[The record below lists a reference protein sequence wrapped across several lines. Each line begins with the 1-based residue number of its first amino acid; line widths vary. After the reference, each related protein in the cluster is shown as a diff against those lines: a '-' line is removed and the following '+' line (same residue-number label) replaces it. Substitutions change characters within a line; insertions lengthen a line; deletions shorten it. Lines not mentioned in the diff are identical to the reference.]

1 MKSKGSRNQPA
12 PQDPPPMS
20 PTARG
25 AKYRNR
31 DGSKFITLPD
41 TMSAPDSAQP
51 SPTTSAAFSAKPQAI
66 GATGVTSNGPAP
78 APANVNRKKQKR
90 REKAAA
96 KAAAEAALNAGNAN
110 GASDSAGHRPNHV
123 PEQEDSEEEE
133 EDQFNNQSDQ
143 AHAQVNGRIP
153 GSAPKSKKSK
163 KKRHKGAAGAG
174 ELVDRPDSPT
184 PQLNTP
190 HTSGISKE
198 RIWNTSSQEERE
210 RIKEFWLGL
219 GEDERKSLVKV
230 EKEAVLKKMKEQQK
244 HTCSCSVCGRK
255 RHAIEEELEGLY
267 DAYYEEL
274 KQFANHPQQDG
285 HPPLMGASRHFGFHH
300 GNRFPSYAGHQPS
313 RGRIVE
319 HVGEDD
325 EDDLDDEAYSEDEL
339 DDDEAYSD
347 EEEPEEEI
355 HRDYASE
362 FFNFGSSLTVQ
373 GGILTVAD
381 DLLKN
386 DGKKFIEM
394 MEQLAERRMAR
405 EGDFAQDQYSRSYG
419 HGVNGGLP
427 SHDHPPPPPVD
438 DEEYEDDED
447 EDYDSQEDDEYEEE
461 DDDTMTEEQRMEEG
475 RRMFQ
480 IFAARMF
487 EQRVLQA
494 YREKV
499 ARERQA
505 KLMEEEEE
513 ELRRE
518 AARKEKKSKEAQKKK
533 EKAAQKKQ
541 AQAEEK
547 ARREAE
553 KKAEEERRRLEEGR
567 KAEEAK
573 RKAEEKRKKKEAQ
586 RKAEEDERARKEAE
600 RQRQK
605 QLQADQERKAKEAK
619 DREKKA
625 REEARLKEKE
635 ERERSD
641 REAKEL
647 KGKQDS
653 QKRQKELES
662 KSSEN
667 GSKSHQ
673 KQKQEERAAKKAA
686 ALAAAPVTM
695 TLPKRPAQH
704 PKNPAL
710 PVLPQQPPTAVFAS
724 PKPSVATPALPKA
737 PTPMRP
743 RLASQQDGSSGPGTS
758 SLSGSASN
766 DPSPSA
772 NTPAQT
778 SPRPSGPPSA
788 RGSTASQHSANVSRA
803 MSPAQPSGTR
813 FPSAQPAPIN
823 IPPMGMPFPPGLPP
837 PGFGNPL
844 FPPGPPGFRQPPPGM
859 VPPGLSSPMLG
870 RGFPAPAPPP
880 GFGQPASELVSTFNP
895 SSKDATP
902 GTHTRQQSGGYD
914 SPSMHPAQ
922 PISRPTPIG
931 RPSSVVH
938 GQRPQSG
945 SPPKA
950 PKQDSDDMQD
960 HLGSSALLDDSEDVL
975 PTLPDFQP
983 GLRRGYVAPGRPG
996 PAFPPAPFADPA
1008 IASMWG
1014 SPMQPP
1020 GMSPFGQTPVV
1031 PPGFGGPVGWPVS
1044 PSLSFSAPIGIGRV
1058 APARP
1063 PASVAIRQILCNVCC
1078 DLAMKEPAKDG
1089 FIPLSS
1095 LQEAVKTYVDFNPMG
1110 DGPLTENDI
1119 VALCETEGNMA
1130 NGGGSFDLVNEAG
1143 TKSIRWNPDKMPQP
1157 LGAFGAPGQPG
1168 IGSPVLGSSF
1178 GH

>member
-1 MKSKGSRNQPA
+1 
-12 PQDPPPMS
+12 MS

-51 SPTTSAAFSAKPQAI
+51 SPTTSAASGAKPQAT
-66 GATGVTSNGPAP
+66 GASGTTSNGPAP

-96 KAAAEAALNAGNAN
+96 KAAAEAALNAESAN
-110 GASDSAGHRPNHV
+110 GASDSAGHRPNHD
-123 PEQEDSEEEE
+123 PDQEDSEDD
-133 EDQFNNQSDQ
+133 EDQFNSQLHQ

-163 KKRHKGAAGAG
+163 KKRHKGAAAAG
-174 ELVDRPDSPT
+174 ELADQPDSPT
-184 PQLNTP
+184 PQLTTP
-190 HTSGISKE
+190 HPSGISKE

-244 HTCSCSVCGRK
+244 HTCSCTVCGRK

-300 GNRFPSYAGHQPS
+300 GNRFPNYAGHQPS

-325 EDDLDDEAYSEDEL
+325 EDDLDEDPYSDEEL
-339 DDDEAYSD
+339 EDDEAYSD

-427 SHDHPPPPPVD
+427 GHDHPPPPPVD

-518 AARKEKKSKEAQKKK
+518 AARKEKKAKEAQKKK

-553 KKAEEERRRLEEGR
+553 KAAEEEERRREEAR
-567 KAEEAK
+567 KAEDAR

-647 KGKQDS
+647 KEMQES
-653 QKRQKELES
+653 QRRQKELES

-667 GSKSHQ
+667 GNKSTQ
-673 KQKQEERAAKKAA
+673 KQKQEEPSNKPSIACPTSAA
-686 ALAAAPVTM
+686 AHNSFCFAETFRRHASLTEGTDADAAAAGLAAGHELFGPRDDITVRVYEPRPVSE
-695 TLPKRPAQH
+695 RQH
-704 PKNPAL
+704 
-710 PVLPQQPPTAVFAS
+710 
-724 PKPSVATPALPKA
+724 
-737 PTPMRP
+737 
-743 RLASQQDGSSGPGTS
+743 
-758 SLSGSASN
+758 
-766 DPSPSA
+766 
-772 NTPAQT
+772 T
-778 SPRPSGPPSA
+778 SPD
-788 RGSTASQHSANVSRA
+788 
-803 MSPAQPSGTR
+803 
-813 FPSAQPAPIN
+813 QPAAVWATECQRQH
-823 IPPMGMPFPPGLPP
+823 GKSAFGECVPGD
-837 PGFGNPL
+837 
-844 FPPGPPGFRQPPPGM
+844 
-859 VPPGLSSPMLG
+859 
-870 RGFPAPAPPP
+870 
-880 GFGQPASELVSTFNP
+880 VSGAVERCEN
-895 SSKDATP
+895 
-902 GTHTRQQSGGYD
+902 
-914 SPSMHPAQ
+914 
-922 PISRPTPIG
+922 
-931 RPSSVVH
+931 
-938 GQRPQSG
+938 
-945 SPPKA
+945 
-950 PKQDSDDMQD
+950 

-1020 GMSPFGQTPVV
+1020 GMSPFAQTPVA
-1031 PPGFGGPVGWPVS
+1031 PPGFGGPVGWPAS
-1044 PSLSFSAPIGIGRV
+1044 PSLGFSAPIGIGRV

-1063 PASVAIRQILCNVCC
+1063 PASVAIRQILCNVCR

-1095 LQEAVKTYVDFNPMG
+1095 LQEAMKTYVDFNPMG

-1130 NGGGSFDLVNEAG
+1130 NGGGNFDLVDEAG
-1143 TKSIRWNPDKMPQP
+1143 TKSIRWNPDKMAQP
-1157 LGAFGAPGQPG
+1157 LGGFGAPGQ

>member
-12 PQDPPPMS
+12 PQAPPPMS

-51 SPTTSAAFSAKPQAI
+51 SPMTSAASGAKPQAV
-66 GATGVTSNGPAP
+66 GAPGLTSNGPP
-78 APANVNRKKQKR
+78 PPPPTVNRKKQKR

-110 GASDSAGHRPNHV
+110 GAPDSAGRRPNQV
-123 PEQEDSEEEE
+123 PDQEDSEED
-133 EDQFNNQSDQ
+133 EDQFHTQPDQ
-143 AHAQVNGRIP
+143 AHAQANGRIP
-153 GSAPKSKKSK
+153 GPAPKSKKSK
-163 KKRHKGAAGAG
+163 KKRHKGAAAAG
-174 ELVDRPDSPT
+174 ELADQPDSPT
-184 PQLNTP
+184 PQLSTP
-190 HTSGISKE
+190 HPSGISKE

-347 EEEPEEEI
+347 EDEPEEEI

-405 EGDFAQDQYSRSYG
+405 EGDFTQDQYRSYG

-438 DEEYEDDED
+438 DEEYEEDED
-447 EDYDSQEDDEYEEE
+447 EEYDSGEDDDYEEE

-518 AARKEKKSKEAQKKK
+518 AARKEKKAKEAQKKK

-553 KKAEEERRRLEEGR
+553 RAAEEEQRKLEEAR
-567 KAEEAK
+567 KAEEAR
-573 RKAEEKRKKKEAQ
+573 RKADEKRKKKEAQ

-619 DREKKA
+619 DRERKA

-647 KGKQDS
+647 KEKQDS

-662 KSSEN
+662 KTSEHGN
-667 GSKSHQ
+667 KANQ

-686 ALAAAPVTM
+686 ALATAPATM

-704 PKNPAL
+704 PTNPAL
-710 PVLPQQPPTAVFAS
+710 PVLPQQPPTASFAS

-743 RLASQQDGSSGPGTS
+743 RQASQQDTISSGPGTT

-803 MSPAQPSGTR
+803 MSPAQSGGTR

-823 IPPMGMPFPPGLPP
+823 IPPMGMPYPPGLPP

-880 GFGQPASELVSTFNP
+880 GFGQPAADLVSPFNH
-895 SSKDATP
+895 SSKDAP
-902 GTHTRQQSGGYD
+902 LGTHTRQQSGGYD
-914 SPSMHPAQ
+914 SPSMHAAQ

-950 PKQDSDDMQD
+950 PKQEPDDMQD

-1014 SPMQPP
+1014 SPMQLP
-1020 GMSPFGQTPVV
+1020 GISAFGQAPVA
-1031 PPGFGGPVGWPVS
+1031 PPGFGTPVGWPAS
-1044 PSLSFSAPIGIGRV
+1044 PSLGFTSPIPLRHV
-1058 APARP
+1058 APVRP
-1063 PASVAIRQILCNVCC
+1063 PASVAIRQILCNVCR
-1078 DLAMKEPAKDG
+1078 DLALKEPTKDG
-1089 FIPLSS
+1089 FIPLTS

-1130 NGGGSFDLVNEAG
+1130 NGGGNFDLVDEAG

>member
-1 MKSKGSRNQPA
+1 MKSKGARNQPA
-12 PQDPPPMS
+12 PPAQPQPPVS
-20 PTARG
+20 PTAKG

-41 TMSAPDSAQP
+41 TTSAPDSAQP
-51 SPTTSAAFSAKPQAI
+51 SPTPSAASGAKLQT
-66 GATGVTSNGPAP
+66 TGNAASTSNGPAP
-78 APANVNRKKQKR
+78 AAAPVNRKKQKR
-90 REKAAA
+90 REKLAA
-96 KAAAEAALNAGNAN
+96 KAAAEAALNAASDN
-110 GASDSAGHRPNHV
+110 GASNSTSSAGHDPAQD
-123 PEQEDSEEEE
+123 PEAEDSEDED
-133 EDQFNNQSDQ
+133 DQFDSQLHH
-143 AHAQVNGRIP
+143 AHAHANGHA
-153 GSAPKSKKSK
+153 SAITGKTKKPK
-163 KKRHKGAAGAG
+163 KKKKKAGAAAG
-174 ELVDRPDSPT
+174 DSPI
-184 PQLNTP
+184 LENLS
-190 HTSGISKE
+190 TSQPGTTHGPGISRE

-274 KQFANHPQQDG
+274 KHFANHPQQDG
-285 HPPLMGASRHFGFHH
+285 HPPMMGASRHFGFHH

-319 HVGEDD
+319 HVGDD
-325 EDDLDDEAYSEDEL
+325 EEEELDDEAYSEDEL
-339 DDDEAYSD
+339 DDEYSD
-347 EEEPEEEI
+347 EEPEEEV

-373 GGILTVAD
+373 VAD

-405 EGDFAQDQYSRSYG
+405 EGDYAQDQYARGYG

-513 ELRRE
+513 ELRKEE
-518 AARKEKKSKEAQKKK
+518 ARREKKAKEAQKKK

-541 AQAEEK
+541 ALAEEK
-547 ARREAE
+547 ARKEAE
-553 KKAEEERRRLEEGR
+553 KAAEDEARRQEEAQ
-567 KAEEAK
+567 KAEEAR

-586 RKAEEDERARKEAE
+586 RKAEEDERAKKEAE
-600 RQRQK
+600 RQRQR
-605 QLQADQERKAKEAK
+605 QLQVEQERKAKESK
-619 DREKKA
+619 EREKKA

-635 ERERSD
+635 ERERKE
-641 REAKEL
+641 REVKEL
-647 KGKQDS
+647 KEKQDAERRQKQSESKLPKAETKPS
-653 QKRQKELES
+653 QKQE
-662 KSSEN
+662 
-667 GSKSHQ
+667 
-673 KQKQEERAAKKAA
+673 QEERAAKKAA
-686 ALAAAPVTM
+686 ALAATAAPVIM

-704 PKNPAL
+704 PTNPAL
-710 PVLPQQPPTAVFAS
+710 PVLPQHPSTTAVAS
-724 PKPSVATPALPKA
+724 PKPSVATPVLPKA

-743 RLASQQDGSSGPGTS
+743 RQASQQGVAPGPATN
-758 SLSGSASN
+758 SGSASQN
-766 DPSPSA
+766 PSPSA
-772 NTPAQT
+772 NTPARI
-778 SPRPSGPPSA
+778 SPGLPGPPSN
-788 RGSTASQHSANVSRA
+788 RGSIGSQQSTLSQLL
-803 MSPAQPSGTR
+803 SPAQSAR
-813 FPSAQPAPIN
+813 FPSTAQPAPLN
-823 IPPMGMPFPPGLPP
+823 IPPGMTYPPGLHPVP

-844 FPPGPPGFRQPPPGM
+844 FAPGAPSFRAPPPGM
-859 VPPGLSSPMLG
+859 LPPGLTSPMLG

-880 GFGQPASELVSTFNP
+880 GFGQPGTEQVPPFST
-895 SSKDATP
+895 SKDATP
-902 GTHTRQQSGGYD
+902 SAHSRQPSSGGFD
-914 SPSMHPAQ
+914 SPSIHAAQ

-931 RPSSVVH
+931 RPSSVVQ
-938 GQRPQSG
+938 GQRPPSG
-945 SPPKA
+945 SPSSRTVQK
-950 PKQDSDDMQD
+950 DSDDAQN

-975 PTLPDFQP
+975 PTLPDFQS
-983 GLRRGYVAPGRPG
+983 GLRRGYVAPIRPG
-996 PAFPPAPFADPA
+996 VAFPPPAPFADPA

-1014 SPMQPP
+1014 SPGQPSIL
-1020 GMSPFGQTPVV
+1020 SPFAQTPVA
-1031 PPGFGGPVGWPVS
+1031 PPGFGGPGGWPAS
-1044 PSLSFSAPIGIGRV
+1044 PSLGFSVPSGMVRPAPV
-1058 APARP
+1058 RP
-1063 PASVAIRQILCNVCC
+1063 PASVAIRQILCNVCR
-1078 DLAMKEPAKDG
+1078 DLAIKEPAKDG
-1089 FIPLSS
+1089 LIPLNSV
-1095 LQEAVKTYVDFNPMG
+1095 QEAMKTYVDFNPMG
-1110 DGPLTENDI
+1110 DGPLTEDDI
-1119 VALCETEGNMA
+1119 LALCETEGTQA
-1130 NGGGSFDLVNEAG
+1130 NGGGNFDVHDGEA
-1143 TKSIRWNPDKMPQP
+1143 TSKSIRWNPDKTPHP
-1157 LGAFGAPGQPG
+1157 LGAFGAPGH

-1178 GH
+1178 GR